1 MAIDERTRAK
11 YEPSSDIGNL
21 IVLVDPPEIRASRMP
36 KGMSGPFGARTERTL
51 SATLRPGRATDQS
64 RPFPAASRRNH
75 TRGARPAAAGL
86 VALCPSL
93 RQLPILAA
101 ELDRALHRTPPAR
114 VLLWAPS
121 GFQGRF
127 ASRQGFAP
135 PAVLA
140 ASAAAVDFLK
150 RQPLGPHDMEKVAHR
165 AS

>member
-1 MAIDERTRAK
+1 VTRRKSEQVGCQKGCRDRSARERKGRSAQRSSQAEPLINRAHF
-11 YEPSSDIGNL
+11 
-21 IVLVDPPEIRASRMP
+21 RR
-36 KGMSGPFGARTERTL
+36 
-51 SATLRPGRATDQS
+51 
-64 RPFPAASRRNH
+64 ASRRNH

-101 ELDRALHRTPPAR
+101 ELDRALHRRPPAR

-150 RQPLGPHDMEKVAHR
+150 RQPLGPHDMEKVAHLNAER
-165 AS
+165 VLRL